1 MKPFLI
7 ELLDVPYFSG
17 GRIDAMVTRIIANAI
32 RRQRRAGSARS
43 YDPVLSLIGQLKDE
57 RTTTEQISRI
67 FSTHKD
73 QVWAGHLTDVGR
85 GLHAGLQ
92 NHKFDW
98 HPTGRK
104 PLFFQGL
111 NVKPAIR
118 GTMVRDDE
126 VMPVLVNA
134 RSGLVMTWYVRQFLA
149 RGVFEFHGR
158 DIPDVERIAIWD
170 VSRSDEKNGRQF
182 SETIYDQ
189 QQMMSIDEFEQI
201 VAAFLECVA
210 FAGFEHAVRQPS
222 DIADLFRHP

>member
-7 ELLDVPYFSG
+7 ELLDIPYFSG
-17 GRIDAMVTRIIANAI
+17 GHIDAMITRIVANAI

-43 YDPVLSLIGQLKDE
+43 YDPVLNLIGQLKDK
-57 RTTTEQISRI
+57 RTTTEEIKRV
-67 FSTHKD
+67 FANHKD
-73 QVWAGHLTDVGR
+73 QHWADHLNDVGR
-85 GLHAGLQ
+85 GLHFGLQ
-92 NHKFDW
+92 NYEFDW

-118 GTMVRDDE
+118 GTMVRDGE
-126 VMPVLVNA
+126 ILPALVNA
-134 RSGLVMTWYVRQFLA
+134 RSGLVMTWYVRKFLA

-158 DIPDVERIAIWD
+158 DIPGVERIAIWD

-182 SETIYDQ
+182 SETIYNQ
-189 QQMMSIDEFEQI
+189 EQMMSIDEFEQI
-201 VAAFLECVA
+201 VEDFLKCIA
-210 FAGFEHAVRQPS
+210 MAGFEHAVRQPS